1 MLRMKQTKDRC
12 ISRGFGTWRSLGT
25 LLRQVVRWRQQP
37 AEGGGSENIGEDVE
51 PECTPSALK
60 RFAEERGS
68 KVGSELEGCGLKGGL
83 FLRGEILEPSV
94 GGRK

>member
-1 MLRMKQTKDRC
+1 MYFQGIWHLEVIGD
-12 ISRGFGTWRSLGT
+12 
-25 LLRQVVRWRQQP
+25 LLRQVGRWRQQP
-37 AEGGGSENIGEDVE
+37 AEAGGSENIGEDVE
-51 PECTPSALK
+51 PGCTPSALK

-83 FLRGEILEPSV
+83 FLRREILEPSV